1 MTNPFNKPANY
12 YRWLTLIRN
21 TSNIGMLF
29 TSYRMYVNNKL
40 ILYRKYDFLNV
51 TVQIINKMDYCSS

>member
-1 MTNPFNKPANY
+1 
-12 YRWLTLIRN
+12 
-21 TSNIGMLF
+21 MLF

-40 ILYRKYDFLNV
+40 ILYRKYDFSNV